1 MEIKQEELQH
11 PLYTL
16 EGQSLDKKYK
26 LHIETRQR
34 RYIEQRYFELFLDEG
49 EHRFHPP
56 VFTGIYSSGR
66 KSLGIRGW
74 IDGDYYEKVFK
85 DKATLNLSEFR
96 LDVKLFKV
104 IGNLIP
110 SGGSLMVAYGM
121 FWGESE
127 VHKNT
132 SLALNLG
139 IPPIVTPI
147 GYLLFHAGC
156 WASFKDWYIAEGGNE
171 GPKKLQGFK
180 ALDGNDVKKRAE
192 DIIKRLEEF
201 ISKKPGNHPD
211 LEETAK
217 ERSKEIIDFLL
228 QIEKNV

>member
-1 MEIKQEELQH
+1 MQNSLH
-11 PLYTL
+11 TL

-26 LHIETRQR
+26 LHIDIRQR
-34 RYIEQRYFELFLDEG
+34 RYIEQRYFELFLDED
-49 EHRFHPP
+49 EHRFHSP

-66 KSLGIRGW
+66 KSLGIKGW
-74 IDGDYYEKVFK
+74 IDGDYYEKVSS
-85 DKATLNLSEFR
+85 DKETLNLSEFG
-96 LDVKLFKV
+96 LDFKLFKA
-104 IGNLIP
+104 IGSLIP

-132 SLALNLG
+132 SLALDLG
-139 IPPIVTPI
+139 FPPIVTPI

-156 WASFKDWYIAEGGNE
+156 WAGFKDWYIAEGGNE

-180 ALDGNDVKKRAE
+180 PLDRNDAKRRAE
-192 DIIKRLEEF
+192 EIIKVLEEF
-201 ISKKPGNHPD
+201 ISKKPSIHSD